1 MPTLYIKQ
9 FTVCYCIL
17 LQNPTIGEAGGGGT
31 AIAVT
36 VRSNCGEKC
45 TPFTLHF
52 LKVSSLAVLK
62 LRAADQLSASY
73 YVNSVQVG
81 WDEIWILCELCT
93 SRVG

>member
-1 MPTLYIKQ
+1 MPTLYIKH

-52 LKVSSLAVLK
+52 LKLSSLAVLK